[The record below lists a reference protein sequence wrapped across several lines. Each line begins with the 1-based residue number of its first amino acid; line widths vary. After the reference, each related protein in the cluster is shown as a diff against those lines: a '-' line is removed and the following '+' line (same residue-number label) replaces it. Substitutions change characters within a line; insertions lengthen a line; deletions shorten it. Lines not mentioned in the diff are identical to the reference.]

1 MKNILIVLFLFAFG
15 LFNIT
20 NAQTGI
26 LTGNV
31 IDGDYNN
38 EPLAFANV
46 LVKGTSTGTTSD
58 FDGKY
63 QLELNA
69 GTYTIIFSFVGYE
82 TKEISDVVITN
93 GQETHLDIT
102 LASNAL
108 DEIVITTSV
117 KRNTENAVLQI
128 QKKSV
133 TLLDAMSA
141 QGIKKTGAGDV
152 AAAVKS
158 VPGVSVQGGKYVYVR
173 GLGDRYSK
181 SILNGVDIPGLDPD
195 RNTVQMDVFP
205 TSIIDNIIVVKS
217 AAAEYPADFTGG
229 IVDIITKDFP
239 TKGEYSISL
248 GAAYNPSMH
257 FNDNALTYNGS
268 STDNFGYDN
277 GSRDLPINRYQ
288 PIPGTFENRVLLTS
302 LTDRFQKQ
310 LKADNFTNGANFDFG
325 FTLGNQYALEND
337 DKIGYQV
344 AVSYKNDVTFYD
356 ERIDGRYT
364 RRVTSGANDIY
375 ELDASRTSTG
385 SESVNNVLLNG
396 LVGIT
401 YKTNRS
407 KLKVNLL
414 HIQNGE
420 STSNFLE
427 QQSNTSGGVGA
438 FEPLVK
444 DGLLYT
450 QRSIT
455 NLLLSGNHNWG
466 ANNEWDFDWK
476 LSPTFTGVY
485 DKNHRITPFQ
495 ISDDGDYFISP
506 SASSYP
512 IQLWRNLTE
521 ENWSGKADFSK
532 KVTILNR
539 PAKIKF
545 GASHNYKFRD
555 FSIDQYSFTNT
566 NVIVPNGDS
575 NLLLAEG
582 NIWTPSTGEGTH
594 LNIENAF
601 EPANAYEGEQQVSA
615 TYFSA
620 EFNLSENLKTVL
632 GIRSENYIQYYT
644 GEEND
649 GTAYTR
655 EKILDQ
661 LDLFP
666 SANLIYALTDESNLR
681 LSYSRTTARPSFKE
695 ASSAQ
700 IYDPVTND
708 TFLGNAFGK
717 FDSNGN
723 LIFDPISPTYINNF
737 DLRYEIFREEGQMIA
752 VSGFY
757 KSFKDPIE
765 IVFMPNTSSS
775 SPQYTVA
782 NLGDSKMYGAEFEF
796 RQNFGFVRES
806 LSNLTFNANASYTK
820 SELIMSDFE
829 YQLRTAEGVLRTG
842 ETVDRT
848 RSLQGMS
855 PYLING
861 GFNYDF
867 VDKDIRAGLFYNVQG
882 KSLEIVGNGFF
893 PDVYAKPFH
902 SLNFTSNFVFGENK
916 RSSIDFKVKNIL
928 GDERESTFE
937 SFRAQ
942 DQIFSLR
949 QPGTEISIG
958 YSFKF

>member
-1 MKNILIVLFLFAFG
+1 MKNILIVLFLLAFG
-15 LFNIT
+15 LFNIA
-20 NAQTGI
+20 NAQSGI
-26 LTGNV
+26 LAGNV

-38 EPLAFANV
+38 EPMAFANI
-46 LVKGTSTGTTSD
+46 LIKGTTTGTTSD

-63 QLELNA
+63 QLDLDP
-69 GTYTIIFSFVGYE
+69 GTYTVIFSFVGYE
-82 TKEISDVVITN
+82 TKEISGVIIN
-93 GQETHLDIT
+93 SGQTTDLDIS
-102 LASNAL
+102 LASNSL

-117 KRNTENAVLQI
+117 RKNTENAVLQL

-133 TLLDAMSA
+133 TLMDAMSA

-152 AAAVKS
+152 ATAVKS

-205 TSIIDNIIVVKS
+205 TNIIDNIIVVKS

-239 TKGEYSISL
+239 TKAEYSISL
-248 GAAYNPSMH
+248 GAAYNPDMH
-257 FNDNALTYNGS
+257 FNDNALTYDGS
-268 STDNFGYDN
+268 DTDKFGFDD
-277 GSRDLPINRYQ
+277 GTRDLPINRYQ
-288 PIPGTFENRVLLTS
+288 KISGTFENKLLLHS
-302 LTDRFQKQ
+302 LTDRFEKQ
-310 LKADNFTNGANFDFG
+310 LKADTFTNDANFDFG
-325 FTLGNQYALEND
+325 FTLGNQYTLEND
-337 DKIGYQV
+337 NKIGYQA
-344 AVSYKNDVTFYD
+344 AVSYKNDVTFYN

-375 ELDASRTSTG
+375 ELDASRTSVG
-385 SESVNNVLLNG
+385 SESINNVLLTG
-396 LVGIT
+396 LAGIT
-401 YKTNRS
+401 YKTNRA
-407 KLKVNLL
+407 KFKVNVL

-420 STSNFLE
+420 STSNFLT

-455 NLLLSGNHNWG
+455 NLLVAGSHNWG
-466 ANNEWDFDWK
+466 ADNDWDFDWK
-476 LSPTFTGVY
+476 FSPTFTGVY
-485 DKNHRITPFQ
+485 DKDHRITPFQ

-512 IQLWRNLTE
+512 LQLWRNLTE

-532 KVTILNR
+532 KITVFDR

-545 GASHNYKFRD
+545 GGSHNYKFRD
-555 FSIDQYSFTNT
+555 FNVDQYSFTST

-575 NLLLAEG
+575 NLLLSEG
-582 NIWTPSTGEGTH
+582 NIWSPETGEGTY
-594 LNIENAF
+594 LNVENAF
-601 EPANAYEGEQQVSA
+601 EPSNSYEGEQQVSA
-615 TYFSA
+615 TYFSI
-620 EFNLSENLKTVL
+620 ELNLSEKLKTIL
-632 GIRSENYIQYYT
+632 GIRTENYIQYYT

-649 GTAYTR
+649 GTAYKR
-655 EKILDQ
+655 AKILDKF
-661 LDLFP
+661 DAFP
-666 SANLIYALTDESNLR
+666 SANLIYALSEDSNLR
-681 LSYSRTTARPSFKE
+681 TSYSRTTARPSFKE

-717 FDSNGN
+717 FDSDGE
-723 LIFDPISPTYINNF
+723 LIYNPISPTYINNF

-752 VSGFY
+752 FSAFY
-757 KSFKDPIE
+757 KSFTDPIE

-775 SPQYTVA
+775 SPQLTVA

-796 RQNFGFVRES
+796 RQNFGFLTENLRR
-806 LSNLTFNANASYTK
+806 LTFNANASYTK
-820 SELIMSDFE
+820 SELQMSDFE
-829 YQLRTAEGVLRTG
+829 YQLRTAAGVIRTG

-848 RSLQGMS
+848 RDLQGMS
-855 PYLING
+855 PFLING

-867 VDKDIRAGLFYNVQG
+867 ENTDIRAGIFYNVQG
-882 KSLEIVGNGFF
+882 KTLEIVGNGFF
-893 PDVYAKPFH
+893 PDVYTKPFH
-902 SLNFTSNFVFGENK
+902 SLNMTSNFILGEKK
-916 RSSIDFKVKNIL
+916 RSSVSFKVNNIL
-928 GDERESTFE
+928 GEERESAFQ
-937 SFRAQ
+937 SFKAQ

-949 QPGTEISIG
+949 QPGTEFSIG
-958 YSFKF
+958 YSYKF